1 MTRARKPEARGR
13 GRPVDDGGDRRAR
26 ILDAAVTR
34 FARYGIAAT
43 PVAAIARD
51 AAVTPALVHYYF
63 GDREQLLDALV
74 AQRFVPVMHGVVQAL
89 GETGDDALEAM
100 RRIARGVVA
109 AATEHPWLAPLWV
122 REVLSEG
129 GLLRKRLLVLARE
142 AVTKRLRDHIAAA
155 QRAGRIRGDLD
166 PRLVVVS
173 VMGLTLFAL
182 AAAPI
187 WRQLLDADDIPI
199 AALAAHAIALLERG
213 LEPA

>member
-13 GRPVDDGGDRRAR
+13 GRPIDDGGDRRAR

-51 AAVTPALVHYYF
+51 AAVTPALEHYYF
-63 GDREQLLDALV
+63 GDREQLLDALMRS
-74 AQRFVPVMHGVVQAL
+74 ARAGHARRRAGARR
-89 GETGDDALEAM
+89 TGDDALEAM

-129 GLLRKRLLVLARE
+129 GLLRERLLVLARE